1 LLDWIKSCGHVKG
14 TRFILLD
21 WDEIS
26 PRIKHSKSNSPQYP
40 VLCFTQ
46 VLDYPHGMSP
56 TQFCIPFFTFSA
68 SCFLID
74 RGEVEGRRLSTQLS
88 WDGRGK
94 KTVIMQTWQ
103 SLKLLPF
110 SSMKSG

>member
-1 LLDWIKSCGHVKG
+1 VN
-14 TRFILLD
+14 
-21 WDEIS
+21 
-26 PRIKHSKSNSPQYP
+26 PAP

-56 TQFCIPFFTFSA
+56 TQFCIPFFTFSV